1 MIFDLPTFRRPKNP
15 NDWRKFELFDNF
27 FDDIN
32 SLLADPM
39 LSKGKKL
46 VTPKIDIFEDESSYH
61 LEAELPGI
69 KEKDIDIQVDNH
81 ILSIKAKQEEKIE
94 HKDKNYYRRER
105 YYGEFQRSIHLPNNI
120 NSEKIT
126 ADFKHGI
133 LHITILKTGKG
144 TAKKVILKANGKS
157 EPKAINYKPKVKDTT
172 KPTTKTKTKK

>member
-1 MIFDLPTFRRPKNP
+1 MTFNLPTFRHSTNS
-15 NDWRKFELFDNF
+15 NDWRKIEIFDNF

-39 LSKGKKL
+39 FGKGKKL
-46 VTPKIDIFEDESSYH
+46 VTPKIDIFEDESGYH

-69 KEKDIDIQVDNH
+69 KEKDIQVDNH

-94 HKDKNYYRRER
+94 NKDKNYYRRER

-120 NSEKIT
+120 NPEKIA

-133 LHITILKTGKG
+133 LHITIPKTGKG
-144 TAKKVILKANGKS
+144 TAKKVALKANGKS
-157 EPKAINYKPKVKDTT
+157 EPKTISQKPIVKKTTPKPKL
-172 KPTTKTKTKK
+172 KTKK

>member
-1 MIFDLPTFRRPKNP
+1 MIFNLPTFRHGANP
-15 NDWRKFELFDNF
+15 NDLRKFEVFDNF
-27 FDDIN
+27 FDDLN

-39 LSKGKKL
+39 FSKGKKL
-46 VTPKIDIFEDESSYH
+46 VAPKLDIFEDESGYH

-94 HKDKNYYRRER
+94 NKDKNYYRRER

-120 NSEKIT
+120 NPEKIV

-133 LHITILKTGKG
+133 LHITIPKTGKG
-144 TAKKVILKANGKS
+144 TAKKVALKTNGKS
-157 EPKAINYKPKVKDTT
+157 EAKTISQKPIVK
-172 KPTTKTKTKK
+172 KTSNKTKK